1 MIISMPTFM
10 EFVAKEMENAIRKAV
25 CLEVTDN
32 VTLGGRTRQF
42 RLKRL
47 GFGLFDDLS
56 VRSFRNG
63 RTNVTLSHIGEVESS
78 IAEELAT
85 QLATHLG
92 PDSND
97 QLPNMEELA
106 NEDYCWYFDKDG
118 QLLPDVEYNDDVS
131 FGVFLALHRERQM
144 MKIIG
149 FDRFPT
155 RCLQ

>member
-10 EFVAKEMENAIRKAV
+10 EFVAKEMENAVRKAV

-32 VTLGGRTRQF
+32 LTLGGRTREF
-42 RLKRL
+42 RLKKL

-63 RTNVTLSHIGEVESS
+63 RTNVTLSHIGE
-78 IAEELAT
+78 AEPNVAQELANN
-85 QLATHLG
+85 LATRLG
-92 PDSND
+92 PDSNG
-97 QLPNMEELA
+97 QLPGMEELV
-106 NEDYCWYFDKDG
+106 NEDYCWYFDKDQ
-118 QLLPDVEYNDDVS
+118 QLLPDVEYNENVS
-131 FGVFLALHRERQM
+131 YGVFLALHRERQL

>member
-1 MIISMPTFM
+1 M
-10 EFVAKEMENAIRKAV
+10 EFVAKEMENVVRKSV

-32 VTLGGRTRQF
+32 VTLGGRTREF
-42 RLKRL
+42 RLKKL

-63 RTNVTLSHIGEVESS
+63 RTNVTLSHVGETESS

-85 QLATHLG
+85 NLAMHLG
-92 PDSND
+92 PDSNA
-97 QLPNMEELA
+97 QLPNIEELA
-106 NEDYCWYFDKDG
+106 NEDYCWYFDKED
-118 QLLPDVEYNDDVS
+118 QLLPDVEYNDHVS